1 MVLRFEDQKVPGPK
15 LTNVFLLNFTLC
27 MTMPQAA
34 GKKMFLQS
42 YITDA
47 VLSFL
52 VFWYRLST
60 KFERGRWL
68 TNNNRPYF
76 FFLSEVM
83 RCYLMRPATRIVTMS
98 HCYYRQ
104 LRLTKQSIKFLKGRV
119 SCIVY
124 MMHVGI
130 DVVLKCN
137 LAQAISFLNKVEV
150 YPAPGDSNCRIL
162 FKKKHSEEFVREKP

>member
-1 MVLRFEDQKVPGPK
+1 MLVLRFEDQQVPRLK

-98 HCYYRQ
+98 QCY
-104 LRLTKQSIKFLKGRV
+104 
-119 SCIVY
+119 
-124 MMHVGI
+124 
-130 DVVLKCN
+130 
-137 LAQAISFLNKVEV
+137 LAQAISFLNKVDWRLEL
-150 YPAPGDSNCRIL
+150 S
-162 FKKKHSEEFVREKP
+162 HSIQKESFWGIRQGKALQFSKNII